1 MSRWKNFGITC
12 SVPIH
17 MRSLLD
23 THAFLWFVA
32 GDERLSVRARNRI
45 EARESEVLLS
55 IASIWEIAIKAA
67 LGRLPLPSP
76 VRSFVPQQMTE
87 NKIGLLPSHWTM
99 RWKRAVCRTTTATP
113 STGCWLC
120 KPEWRR
126 CRSSALILNWTGM
139 ASSASGNRGSIVEY
153 AVVIAKSA
161 AGEQRRRPTHP
172 PG

>member
-1 MSRWKNFGITC
+1 
-12 SVPIH
+12 

-45 EARESEVLLS
+45 EARDSEVLLS

-87 NKIGLLPSHWTM
+87 NKIGLLPVALDHALEAGSLPHHHRDPFDRM
-99 RWKRAVCRTTTATP
+99 LVVQARMEEMPIISAD
-113 STGCWLC
+113 
-120 KPEWRR
+120 PELDRYGIERVW
-126 CRSSALILNWTGM
+126 
-139 ASSASGNRGSIVEY
+139 
-153 AVVIAKSA
+153 
-161 AGEQRRRPTHP
+161 
-172 PG
+172 

>member
-1 MSRWKNFGITC
+1 
-12 SVPIH
+12 

-45 EARESEVLLS
+45 EAQDSEVLLS

-87 NKIGLLPSHWTM
+87 NKIGLLPVALDHALEAGSLPHHHRDPFDRM
-99 RWKRAVCRTTTATP
+99 LVVQARMEEMPIISAD
-113 STGCWLC
+113 
-120 KPEWRR
+120 PELDRYGIERVW
-126 CRSSALILNWTGM
+126 
-139 ASSASGNRGSIVEY
+139 
-153 AVVIAKSA
+153 
-161 AGEQRRRPTHP
+161 
-172 PG
+172 